1 MGGQG
6 NSSAFGDRP
15 TQQAA
20 VQSFL
25 KNYDKVSSVSAMTAS
40 SLWGWGVVGVVR
52 SGGVCGPLMGCGVGV
67 VVGLKLSQWKSQWIM
82 PLRGSECVLCSLL
95 IDLFFSVCL

>member
-1 MGGQG
+1 MSCIGNDHTITAALCIMLMMTTCLDLLCRHASEMGGQG

-25 KNYDKVSSVSAMTAS
+25 KNYDKVSHYIIHTILVT
-40 SLWGWGVVGVVR
+40 
-52 SGGVCGPLMGCGVGV
+52 V
-67 VVGLKLSQWKSQWIM
+67 VVGWVNKGNELQI
-82 PLRGSECVLCSLL
+82 
-95 IDLFFSVCL
+95 